1 MPRPIQARIHAS
13 ALRHNLALVKD
24 ILAKTPTPSKVW
36 AVVKAN
42 AYGHGLENAIT
53 GLQSADGIA
62 LLDLEEA
69 ARARQAL
76 WEKPI
81 LLLEG
86 PFEEADIR
94 VVRELDLTPVI
105 HNMDQLGMIE
115 SAGIGAMDVYIKVDT
130 GMARLGFTVD
140 NYEAAFDRV
149 EQLRRSGKIGNVT
162 YMTHF
167 ARADLADGLDEPLR
181 VFVNMVG
188 GRDGDW
194 CVSNSAAC
202 LKHAKRVGAL
212 AQLHGHSLWSRPG
225 ICLYGG
231 SPLIDASADE
241 LDLRPAM
248 TLSSELISVKDV
260 QAGQGVGYGHTFVAD
275 KAMRVGV
282 VACGYADGYPRH
294 APTGT
299 PVAVQGQMT
308 RLIGR
313 VSMDMITVDLSELPE
328 AEVGS
333 EVVLWGQNG
342 PSADEV
348 ALAAGTISYELLS
361 AVTARVPRVR
371 VP

>member
-13 ALRHNLALVKD
+13 ALRHNLAHIKD
-24 ILAKTPTPSKVW
+24 ILSKTPTPSKTW

-42 AYGHGLENAIT
+42 AYGHGIENAIM

-62 LLDLEEA
+62 LLDLDEA
-69 ARARQAL
+69 ARAREAL

-86 PFEEADIR
+86 PFEVADVR
-94 VVRELDLTPVI
+94 QLRELKLTPVI
-105 HNMDQLGMIE
+105 HHLDQLDMIE
-115 SAGIGAMDVYIKVDT
+115 SAGIGAMDIYLKVDT
-130 GMARLGFTVD
+130 GMTRLGFTSE
-140 NYEAAFDRV
+140 NYERAFDRV
-149 EQLRRSGKIGNVT
+149 EQLRRSGKVGNVT

-167 ARADLADGLDEPLR
+167 ARADLGDGLDEPLR
-181 VFVNMVG
+181 LFVNMVG

-202 LKHAKRVGAL
+202 LNHAKRVGAL

-225 ICLYGG
+225 ICLYGA
-231 SPLIDASADE
+231 SPVPDRTAAE
-241 LDLRPAM
+241 LNLRAAM
-248 TLSSELISVKDV
+248 TLCSELISVKDV

-275 KAMRVGV
+275 KPMRVGV

-299 PVAVQGQMT
+299 PVAVNGVVT

-313 VSMDMITVDLSELPE
+313 VSMDMITVDLNDIPD
-328 AEVGS
+328 AAVGH

-348 ALAAGTISYELLS
+348 AKAAGTISYELLS
-361 AVTARVPRVR
+361 AVTARVRRVR
-371 VP
+371 MS